1 MIVLPA
7 LIGQV
12 ATRADGTLKIT
23 LDTNELSP
31 EKMAALFGLKKA
43 VCYVA
48 IKPEDFGQA
57 ELEALEAA
65 EAEMIDNPRKTYSKR
80 LRDVMFRLWEANSE
94 GFATF
99 EPYYFAKMERI
110 IAHYKGKL
118 P

>member
-1 MIVLPA
+1 MIVIPA

-31 EKMAALFGLKKA
+31 AVMAELFSLKK
-43 VCYVA
+43 VGCYA
-48 IKPEDFGQA
+48 AFKPEDFGQT

-80 LRDVMFRLWEANSE
+80 LRDVLYRLWETNNE

-99 EPYYFAKMERI
+99 EAFYFSKMERLI
-110 IAHYKGKL
+110 EYFKGKI
-118 P
+118 